1 MKTIVEAAARV
12 NPDSNVLQVQLGDAD
27 KFDAAIHAAA
37 SEWNMGDIETLSSAM
52 MLWADQIGP
61 TAHRAMNTH
70 VDVVSHREHIGK
82 LIFQITF
89 VLASALLAITWWKTN
104 MSPVRE

>member
-1 MKTIVEAAARV
+1 V
-12 NPDSNVLQVQLGDAD
+12 QVGDAD

-37 SEWNMGDIETLSSAM
+37 SERNMGDIETLSSAM
-52 MLWADQIGP
+52 MLWVDQIGP

-89 VLASALLAITWWKTN
+89 VLASALLAITWRKTN